1 MSGVYEQARQ
11 AVEAAVAETA
21 QQESLLKAMMREIL
35 RRYAGSRSPADILA
49 EMEFELE
56 NLADDG
62 EFHFMR
68 P

>member
-1 MSGVYEQARQ
+1 MTGVYEQAQRL
-11 AVEAAVAETA
+11 VDAAVAEA
-21 QQESLLKAMMREIL
+21 PQADSLLKALMREIL
-35 RRYAGSRSPADILA
+35 RRYAGSRRPEDILA